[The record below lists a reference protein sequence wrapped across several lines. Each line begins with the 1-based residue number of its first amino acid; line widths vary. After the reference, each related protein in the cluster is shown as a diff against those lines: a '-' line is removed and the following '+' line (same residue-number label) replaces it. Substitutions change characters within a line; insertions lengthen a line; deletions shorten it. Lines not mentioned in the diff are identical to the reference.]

1 MAAWKLNEEAH
12 CTSFHNYFRK
22 AVRTY
27 GYTEKAHWRYFTFM
41 HMVGAKKHNSDLTH
55 RELLEQFENGK
66 FYSNATVK
74 AMETK
79 YLKRIAEITQ
89 ECLDDDDNFRCAAV
103 TVAFRASLP
112 RQSSRSSRKGKIKN
126 H

>member
-1 MAAWKLNEEAH
+1 MAAWKLDVEERG
-12 CTSFHNYFRK
+12 TSYHEYYKK
-22 AVRTY
+22 AVRAF
-27 GYTEKAHWRYFTFM
+27 GYTEKAHWRYYTFM
-41 HMVGAKKHNSDLTH
+41 HMVGAKKHNTDLTH
-55 RELLEQFENGK
+55 KELLGQFENGK

-79 YLKRIAEITQ
+79 YLEHLAEITR
-89 ECLDDDDNFRCAAV
+89 ECQDDDNDFRRAAV

-112 RQSSRSSRKGKIKN
+112 RQSSRSTRPGKIKN